1 MTTTAKEIG
10 NRVRLLR
17 EELRMS
23 QDELATRLGYKSRSS
38 INKIELGQR
47 NLTQSKIKALADAL
61 DTTPAYIMG
70 WTDPLDVVDPA
81 QIAEMIMTD
90 AVMTAHI
97 QTLNGLTPDH
107 KYQVYDLI
115 DLLHNRENGASSKK
129 Q

>member
-1 MTTTAKEIG
+1 MTTAAKEIG

-70 WTDPLDVVDPA
+70 WTDPLGVVDPD
-81 QIAEMIMTD
+81 QLAEIIMTD

-97 QTLNGLTPDH
+97 QTLNGLTQDH
-107 KYQVYDLI
+107 RCQVYDLI
-115 DLLHNRENGASSKK
+115 DLLHNREDGVSS
-129 Q
+129 

>member
-1 MTTTAKEIG
+1 MTTIAKDIG

-70 WTDPLDVVDPA
+70 WTDPLDVVDPD
-81 QIAEMIMTD
+81 QLAEMIMTD

-115 DLLHNRENGASSKK
+115 DLLHNRENGVSSQK

>member
-70 WTDPLDVVDPA
+70 WTDPLDVVDPDQIA
-81 QIAEMIMTD
+81 QIVMTD
-90 AVMTAHI
+90 AVMTTDA
-97 QTLNGLTPDH
+97 LEA
-107 KYQVYDLI
+107 V
-115 DLLHNRENGASSKK
+115 R
-129 Q
+129 

>member
-70 WTDPLDVVDPA
+70 WTDPLDVVDPDQIA
-81 QIAEMIMTD
+81 QIVMTD
-90 AVMTAHI
+90 AVMTTHI
-97 QTLNGLTPDH
+97 MTLNGLTPDH

-115 DLLHNRENGASSKK
+115 DLLHNRENGASSQK

>member
-70 WTDPLDVVDPA
+70 TSTLLTAVVRG
-81 QIAEMIMTD
+81 MRLY
-90 AVMTAHI
+90 V
-97 QTLNGLTPDH
+97 
-107 KYQVYDLI
+107 
-115 DLLHNRENGASSKK
+115 
-129 Q
+129 

>member
-61 DTTPAYIMG
+61 GVTPAYIMG
-70 WTDPLDVVDPA
+70 WTDPLDVVDPD
-81 QIAEMIMTD
+81 QLAEIIMTD

-97 QTLNGLTPDH
+97 QTLNGLTPEH

-115 DLLHNRENGASSKK
+115 DLLHNRENGVSSQK

>member
-1 MTTTAKEIG
+1 MTTTAKDIG

-70 WTDPLDVVDPA
+70 WTDPLDVVDPD
-81 QIAEMIMTD
+81 QLAEIIMTD

-115 DLLHNRENGASSKK
+115 DLLHNRENGASSQK

>member
-1 MTTTAKEIG
+1 MTTAEEIG
-10 NRVRLLR
+10 IRIRNLR
-17 EELRMS
+17 EEKKWT
-23 QDELATRLGYKSRSS
+23 QDVLAEKLGYRHRSS

-47 NLTQSKIKALADAL
+47 NLTQSKIKAIADAL

-70 WTDPLDVVDPA
+70 WTDPLDVVDPD
-81 QIAEMIMTD
+81 QLAEIIMTD

-107 KYQVYDLI
+107 RYQVYDLI
-115 DLLHNRENGASSKK
+115 DLLHDRENGASSKK